1 MLTFFNIKTKNAFR
15 YTNNINLLIQFIRRD
30 IYSQYAGSI
39 AGLLWTIITPLS
51 QLLVYSFL
59 FSIVFKI
66 RMSKIDAGTDSFMLF
81 FLSGL
86 LPWTAFSDALSK
98 STGIIIQNSNLITK
112 VAFPVGLL
120 PISTVCS
127 SFILAGS
134 GWILFLIWLLWNGS
148 SSIYWLLL
156 PLPVIF
162 FFMFTLGLAW
172 ILSSICVYL
181 RDTQQILAVILNLWF
196 YFTPILYPLPMVPS
210 SMQWAIKLNPVYYF
224 IELVRDVLFRH
235 TLSWTNLFIS
245 AVISAILIT
254 LGFICFKHLRGGFAD
269 VV

>member
-1 MLTFFNIKTKNAFR
+1 MHL
-15 YTNNINLLIQFIRRD
+15 NLLVQFVRRD

-59 FSIVFKI
+59 FTIVFKI
-66 RMSKIDAGTDSFMLF
+66 RMSKIDAGTESFMLF

-86 LPWTAFSDALSK
+86 LPWTAFSDALAK
-98 STGIIIQNSNLITK
+98 STSIIIQNSNLITK
-112 VAFPVGLL
+112 VAFPVELL

-134 GWILFLIWLLWNGS
+134 GWVLFLMWLIWSGYPTL
-148 SSIYWLLL
+148 YWLLL

-172 ILSSICVYL
+172 MLSSICVYL
-181 RDTQQILAVILNLWF
+181 RDTQQILSVILNLWF
-196 YFTPILYPLPMVPS
+196 YFTPILYPISMVPA

-224 IELVRDVLFRH
+224 IELVREILFQH

-245 AVISAILIT
+245 AAISVT
-254 LGFICFKHLRGGFAD
+254 LFFAGFFCFKHLRSGFAD
-269 VV
+269 VI

>member
-1 MLTFFNIKTKNAFR
+1 MQTFFNLKTHKASR
-15 YTNNINLLIQFIRRD
+15 YSTYVNLLLQFVKRD
-30 IYSQYAGSI
+30 INSQYAGSI
-39 AGLLWTIITPLS
+39 GGLLWTIITPLS

-59 FSIVFKI
+59 FSMVFKI
-66 RMSKIDAGTDSFMLF
+66 RMSRLDAGTDSFIVF

-98 STGIIIQNSNLITK
+98 STGVVIQNANLITK

-120 PISTVCS
+120 PVSTVCS
-127 SFILAGS
+127 SFVLAGS
-134 GWILFLIWLLWNGS
+134 GWALFLLWLIWNGDP
-148 SSIYWLLL
+148 SIYWLLL

-181 RDTQQILAVILNLWF
+181 RDIQQILSIVLNLWF
-196 YFTPILYPLPMVPS
+196 YFTPILYPISMVPS

-224 IELVRDVLFRH
+224 IELIRGLLFRH
-235 TLSWTNLFIS
+235 TIS
-245 AVISAILIT
+245 TSILIVAGAISII
-254 LGFICFKHLRGGFAD
+254 LLFSGYFCFKYLRGSFAD
-269 VV
+269 VI